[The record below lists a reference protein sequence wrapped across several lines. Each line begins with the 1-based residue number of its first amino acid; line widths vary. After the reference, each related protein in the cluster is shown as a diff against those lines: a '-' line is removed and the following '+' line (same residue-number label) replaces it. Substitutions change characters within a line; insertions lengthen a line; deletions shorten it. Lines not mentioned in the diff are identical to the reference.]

1 VVIVSM
7 EALVVVLFAALA
19 GAVLVV
25 VQYTRFAARR
35 RLADLRGF
43 VRSHGWRLSA
53 SSDELTRRWPG
64 PPFHPGGG
72 VARPV
77 VRGTHRGREF
87 TAFEYLYEV
96 TPSAT
101 AETAIPHRHAVVV
114 VPLPGPVPEF
124 AVTRQNA
131 VAGALARVLDLPSAE
146 VPEGVGGAGGEFER
160 RYHVACADPLFAATV
175 LQPLVVQ
182 RMLDGPAWEWRFT
195 GDVMIGYDG
204 GHLDPDRLLTRLDA
218 MADVLD
224 RVPAEAWRH
233 GGPRDAPQRGPAA
246 S

>member
-1 VVIVSM
+1 M
-7 EALVVVLFAALA
+7 EALVVLLFAALA
-19 GAVLVV
+19 LAVLVV
-25 VQYTRFAARR
+25 VRYTRFAARR
-35 RLADLRGF
+35 RHADLREF
-43 VRSHGWRLSA
+43 VRSRDWGFAA
-53 SSDELTRRWPG
+53 SDDELTRRWPG

-101 AETAIPHRHAVVV
+101 AKTAIPHRHAVVV
-114 VPLPGPVPEF
+114 VPLPGSVPEL

-131 VAGALARVLDLPSAE
+131 VSGALARALDLPGAE
-146 VPEGVGGAGGEFER
+146 VGDERFER

-182 RMLDGPAWEWRFT
+182 GLLDGPAWEWRLS
-195 GDVMIGYDG
+195 GSEMIAWDG
-204 GHLDPDRLLTRLDA
+204 GHLGPERLLTRLDA

-233 GGPRDAPQRGPAA
+233 GG
-246 S
+246 